1 MKIYIARHGET
12 DANTTKKL
20 MGQRL
25 DEGLNEKGIHQADE
39 LAESL
44 KGAGFDLIFSS
55 PLKRA
60 YETALSV
67 SKKIG
72 VPIITDPRLSE
83 RDFGD
88 FTGKTWKE
96 MSETIATD
104 TDLKNVDLELMYD
117 YRPYGGECAN
127 DVKKRFS
134 NFIDELK
141 ERFFD
146 KKILIVAHGGII
158 KMAHFIF
165 KEQIINTPENSSL
178 HEFEI

>member
-44 KGAGFDLIFSS
+44 KDATFDLVFSS

-60 YETALSV
+60 YETAMAV

-96 MSETIATD
+96 MSEAIATD
-104 TDLKNVDLELMYD
+104 TNFKNIDLELTYD
-117 YRPYGGECAN
+117 YRPYGGECVD
-127 DVKKRFS
+127 DVKKRFLS
-134 NFIDELK
+134 FVDALK
-141 ERFFD
+141 EHYFD
-146 KKILIVAHGGII
+146 KKVLIVAHGGII
-158 KMAHFIF
+158 KLAHSIF
-165 KEQIINTPENSSL
+165 NEKTIDTPDNSSL